1 MPQGQ
6 LDLDAFLQNVADNA
20 HFAGLLDV
28 TYDIGARA
36 TGPVIVRADAFAL
49 EDVVTHIL
57 SNADRYR
64 PTGSP
69 ITLTLSTSESTASAT
84 LHNCGATIAEELL
97 AQIFDLGVSDPQR
110 PPSPGEGAHRGQGLF
125 VAKTYMA
132 KMGGTINARNVDDGV
147 AFTLTFQRLG

>member
-1 MPQGQ
+1 M
-6 LDLDAFLQNVADNA
+6 AVNA